1 MKKLITTAIVA
12 ATLSLS
18 LSSGI
23 ASAADAPK
31 SIDQLLKQV
40 QTDRANASKT
50 NKKREQE
57 FKNERG
63 DKAQLLKKEKNALA
77 AERQRGKD
85 LNQEFLDNERKIA
98 QLEED
103 LKTAQ
108 GDLGEM
114 FGVVKGDAGDFAGKL
129 ASSNISAQYP
139 GRDKFIAELGAR
151 KQLPK
156 IAELERFWED
166 QLFEMVES
174 GKVVTFDGA
183 VTDIDGS
190 VRNTTI
196 TRVGPF
202 NLLAD
207 GKYVVY
213 NSDLGLIQ
221 ELSQQPDGY
230 QVSPIAKFESTSSG
244 AAKLYIDPVKG
255 VLLNIFTQKATIEE
269 RIEAGGTIGYIIIAL
284 LILGALISIE
294 RLVTLGVVGAK
305 VNGQRKNLENPGNN
319 PLGRV
324 LKAYQDNKDV
334 DVETLELKLDEAI
347 LKETPALETRISIIK
362 VLAAIAPM
370 MGLLGTVT
378 GMIATFQ
385 SIQLF
390 GTGDPKLMA
399 GGISMALMTTVQ
411 GLVAALPLMLMHA
424 IVIARSKSIVQVL
437 EEQSAGIVASHA
449 EKRKA

>member
-12 ATLSLS
+12 ASLTLTA
-18 LSSGI
+18 GF

-31 SIDQLLKQV
+31 TIDQLLNQV
-40 QTDRANASKT
+40 KVDRANASKT
-50 NKKREQE
+50 NAKREQE

-63 DKAQLLKKEKNALA
+63 DKAALLKREKNALA

-85 LNQEFLDNERKIA
+85 LNQAFLDNERKIG

-129 ASSNISAQYP
+129 GGSNISAQYP
-139 GRDKFIAELGAR
+139 GRDVFIADLGAR

-156 IAELERFWED
+156 IDELERFWEE
-166 QLFEMVES
+166 QLFEMAES
-174 GKVVTFDGA
+174 GKVVKFDGS
-183 VTDIDGS
+183 VTGIDGS
-190 VRNTTI
+190 VTNTTI

-213 NSDLGLIQ
+213 NADLGLVQ

-230 QVSPIAKFESTSSG
+230 QVSPVAKFEATTSG
-244 AAKLYIDPVKG
+244 TAKLYIDPVKG

-269 RIEAGGTIGYIIIAL
+269 RIEAGGTIGYIIIGL
-284 LILGALISIE
+284 LVLGALISIE

-305 VNGQRKNLENPGNN
+305 VNAQRKNVENPGNN
-319 PLGRV
+319 ALGRV

-424 IVIARSKSIVQVL
+424 VVIARSKSIVQVL
-437 EEQSAGIVASHA
+437 EEQSAGIVATHA

>member
-1 MKKLITTAIVA
+1 MNKLLTSAIVV
-12 ATLSLS
+12 ATLSL
-18 LSSGI
+18 LAGI
-23 ASAADAPK
+23 ASAADAPQ

-40 QTDRANASKT
+40 QSDQVNSANS

-57 FKNERG
+57 FNNARG
-63 DKAQLLKKEKNALA
+63 DKAALLKREKGALA
-77 AERQRGKD
+77 AEKQRGKD
-85 LNQEFLDNERKIA
+85 LNQAFLDNERRIT

-103 LKTAQ
+103 LKFAQ

-114 FGVVKGDAGDFAGKL
+114 FGVVKGEAGDFAGKL
-129 ASSNISAQYP
+129 VGSNISAQYP
-139 GRDKFIAELGAR
+139 ERDVFIAELGAR

-156 IAELERFWED
+156 IDELVRFWEA

-174 GKVVTFDGA
+174 AKVVKFEGE
-183 VTDIDGS
+183 VTAIDGS
-190 VRNTTI
+190 VHHTTI
-196 TRVGPF
+196 TRVGAH

-213 NSDLGLIQ
+213 NADLGLIQ

-230 QVSPIAKFESTSSG
+230 QVRPISDFENTTSG
-244 AAKLYIDPVKG
+244 VAKLYVDPARG

-269 RIEAGGTIGYIIIAL
+269 RIEAGGIIGYIIMAL
-284 LILGALISIE
+284 LFIGAIISIE
-294 RLVTLGVVGAK
+294 RLVTLGLVGARVK
-305 VNGQRKNLENPGNN
+305 LQRNNIDNPGNN

-324 LKAYQDNKDV
+324 LQAYQDNRNV

-347 LKETPALETRISIIK
+347 LKETPALEARISIIK

-424 IVIARSKSIVQVL
+424 LVIARSKSIVQVL
-437 EEQSAGIVASHA
+437 EEQSAGIVAAHA
-449 EKRKA
+449 EKRNA

>member
-12 ATLSLS
+12 ASLTLTA
-18 LSSGI
+18 GF

-31 SIDQLLKQV
+31 TIDQLLNQV
-40 QTDRANASKT
+40 KVDRANASKT
-50 NKKREQE
+50 NAKREQE

-63 DKAQLLKKEKNALA
+63 DKAALLKREKNALA

-85 LNQEFLDNERKIA
+85 LNQAFLDNERKIG

-129 ASSNISAQYP
+129 GGSNISAQYP
-139 GRDKFIAELGAR
+139 GRDVFIADLGAR

-156 IAELERFWED
+156 IDELERFWEE
-166 QLFEMVES
+166 QLFEMAES
-174 GKVVTFDGA
+174 GKVVKFDGS
-183 VTDIDGS
+183 VTGIDGS
-190 VRNTTI
+190 VTNTTI

-213 NSDLGLIQ
+213 NADLGLVQ

-230 QVSPIAKFESTSSG
+230 QVSPVAKFEGTTSG
-244 AAKLYIDPVKG
+244 TAKLYIDPVKG

-269 RIEAGGTIGYIIIAL
+269 RIEAGGTIGYIIIGL

-294 RLVTLGVVGAK
+294 RLITLGVVGAK
-305 VNGQRKNLENPGNN
+305 VNAQRKNVDNPGNN
-319 PLGRV
+319 ALGRV

-424 IVIARSKSIVQVL
+424 VVIARSKSIVQVL

>member
-1 MKKLITTAIVA
+1 MKKFITTAIVA
-12 ATLSLS
+12 ASLS
-18 LSSGI
+18 LSAGI
-23 ASAADAPK
+23 AYAETAPK
-31 SIDQLLKQV
+31 TIDQLLNQV
-40 QTDRANASKT
+40 KTDRANASKV
-50 NKKREQE
+50 NAKREQE

-63 DKAQLLKKEKNALA
+63 DKAALLKREKNALA

-85 LNQEFLDNERKIA
+85 LNQAFLDNERKIA

-103 LKTAQ
+103 LKVAE

-129 ASSNISAQYP
+129 VGSNVSAQYP
-139 GRDKFIAELGAR
+139 GRDVFIADLGAR

-156 IAELERFWED
+156 INELERFWEE
-166 QLFEMVES
+166 QLFEMAES
-174 GKVVTFDGA
+174 GKVVKFEGT
-183 VTDIDGS
+183 VTGIDGN
-190 VRNTTI
+190 VKNTTI
-196 TRVGPF
+196 TRIGAY
-202 NLLAD
+202 NLIAD

-213 NSDLGLIQ
+213 NPELSLIQ
-221 ELSQQPDGY
+221 ELSQQPDAY
-230 QVSPIAKFESTSSG
+230 QVKSAAAFENTTSG
-244 AAKLYIDPVKG
+244 TAAVYIDPVRG
-255 VLLNIFTQKATIEE
+255 TLLNIFTGKATLEE
-269 RIEAGGTIGYIIIAL
+269 RIEAGGTIGYIIMGL
-284 LILGALISIE
+284 LALGALISIE
-294 RLVTLGVVGAK
+294 RLITLGLTGAK
-305 VNGQRKNLENPGNN
+305 VKAQRKNLDNPGNN
-319 PLGRV
+319 ALGRV

-347 LKETPALETRISIIK
+347 LKETPALESRISIIK

-424 IVIARSKSIVQVL
+424 IVTARSKSIVQVL
-437 EEQSAGIVASHA
+437 EEQSAGIVAAHA
-449 EKRKA
+449 EKREA

>member
-12 ATLSLS
+12 ATLV

-23 ASAADAPK
+23 ANAADAPK
-31 SIDQLLKQV
+31 TIDQLLKQV

-57 FKNERG
+57 FRNERG
-63 DKAQLLKKEKNALA
+63 DKAALVKREKNALA

-85 LNQEFLDNERKIA
+85 LNQAFLDNERNIG

-129 ASSNISAQYP
+129 AGSNITAQYP
-139 GRDKFIAELGAR
+139 GREAFIAELGAR

-156 IAELERFWED
+156 IAELERFWEE
-166 QLFEMVES
+166 QLFDMVES
-174 GKVVTFDGA
+174 GKVVNFEGS
-183 VTDIDGS
+183 VTAIDGS

-196 TRVGPF
+196 TRVGTF

-207 GKYVVY
+207 GEYVVY
-213 NSDLGLIQ
+213 NADLGLIQ
-221 ELSQQPDGY
+221 ELSQQPGSH
-230 QVSPIAKFESTSSG
+230 QVKSVKKFQNTTSGIAN
-244 AAKLYIDPVKG
+244 LYIDPVKG

-269 RIEAGGTIGYIIIAL
+269 RIEAGGTIGYIIIVL
-284 LILGALISIE
+284 LILGAIISIE
-294 RLVTLGVVGAK
+294 RLVTLGIVGAK
-305 VNGQRKNLENPGNN
+305 VKAQRKNLDNLGNN
-319 PLGRV
+319 ALGRV

-347 LKETPALETRISIIK
+347 LKETPALEARISIIK

>member
-12 ATLSLS
+12 ASLTLTA
-18 LSSGI
+18 GF

-31 SIDQLLKQV
+31 TIDQLLNQV
-40 QTDRANASKT
+40 KVDRANASKT
-50 NKKREQE
+50 NAKREQE

-63 DKAQLLKKEKNALA
+63 DKAALLKREKNALA

-85 LNQEFLDNERKIA
+85 LNQAFLDNERKIG

-129 ASSNISAQYP
+129 GGSNISAQYP
-139 GRDKFIAELGAR
+139 GRDVFIADLGAR

-156 IAELERFWED
+156 IDELERFWEE
-166 QLFEMVES
+166 QLFEMAES
-174 GKVVTFDGA
+174 GKVVKFDGS
-183 VTDIDGS
+183 VTGIDGS
-190 VRNTTI
+190 VTNTTI

-213 NSDLGLIQ
+213 NADLGLVQ

-230 QVSPIAKFESTSSG
+230 QVSPVAKFEATTSG
-244 AAKLYIDPVKG
+244 TAKLYIDPVKG

-269 RIEAGGTIGYIIIAL
+269 RIEAGGTIGYIIIGL
-284 LILGALISIE
+284 LVLGALISIE

-305 VNGQRKNLENPGNN
+305 VNAQRKNVENPGNN
-319 PLGRV
+319 ALGRV

-424 IVIARSKSIVQVL
+424 VVIARSKSIVQVL